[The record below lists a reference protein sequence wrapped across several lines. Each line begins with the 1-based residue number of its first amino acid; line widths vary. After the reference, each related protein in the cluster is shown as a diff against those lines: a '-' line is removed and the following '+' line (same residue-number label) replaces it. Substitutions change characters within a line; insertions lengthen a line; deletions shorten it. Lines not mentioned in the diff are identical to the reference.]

1 MKIAIL
7 GAGGVRT
14 PLIVGAM
21 MRRAARLGLTELVL
35 MDVDAERLDIIAALA
50 QAEQDSPDVLPGESR
65 GSPCRITRTT
75 DARGALAGADFVIT
89 TFRVGG
95 IASRVVDE
103 RVPLRYGVLGQE
115 TTGPGGFAMAM
126 RTIPVLLDYL
136 ATMREVC
143 PEAWLINFAN
153 PAGLLAEAAITAGGW
168 TRTVGICDAP
178 EGMRRVAA
186 ALFALTPDELYLD
199 YFGLNHLGWVR
210 GAFQAGRDLL
220 PRFIAMLRRSGT
232 MPGLPFDAEFI
243 ASLGMIPN
251 EYLFY
256 YYHSRAAVDNILR
269 DGQTRGEQ
277 IADWNARLFAELKS
291 LRAAGDLAGM
301 WRTYRRYLEQ
311 RGGSYMA
318 SETGQTH
325 DLAGLDPAIIRAL
338 AGEGYAGIAL
348 DLIEGLIGSAPRQMV
363 LNVPNA
369 GAIHGMGASDVV
381 EVPAFVGKGMVRSLA
396 VGEVSGGPLGLMQQV
411 KAYEQ
416 LTIAAA
422 TEGSYVKAAQAL
434 TLHPLVRDYALATA
448 ILEGYREGHGA
459 SFPMLK

>member
-1 MKIAIL
+1 LKIVIL

-21 MRRAARLGLTELVL
+21 LRRRERLGLTELAL
-35 MDVDAERLDIIAALA
+35 MDVDADRLDIIGELA
-50 QAEQDSPDVLPGESR
+50 QAEQEQPSASAETGQAA
-65 GSPCRITRTT
+65 GFRIGCTT
-75 DARGALAGADFVIT
+75 DARAALAGADFVIT

-95 IASRVVDE
+95 IASRAVDE
-103 RVPLRYGVLGQE
+103 RVPLRYGILGQE

-143 PEAWLINFAN
+143 PDAWLINFAN

-186 ALFALTPDELYLD
+186 AIFGMSPDELYLD

-210 GAFQAGRDLL
+210 AAFCRGQDLL
-220 PRFIAMLRRSGT
+220 PRFIATLRTAGH
-232 MPGLPFDAEFI
+232 MPGLPFDTGFI
-243 ASLGMIPN
+243 AALGMIPN

-256 YYHSRAAVDNILR
+256 YYHSREAVGNLLR
-269 DGQTRGEQ
+269 QEKTRGEQ
-277 IADWNARLFAELKS
+277 IAEWNALLFDELRT
-291 LRAAGDLAGM
+291 LRAAGDLPGM
-301 WRTYRRYLEQ
+301 QRVYRAYLEQ

-318 SETGQTH
+318 AETGHAH
-325 DLAGLDPAIIRAL
+325 DLAGLDPAIVQAL

-348 DLIEGLIGSAPRQMV
+348 DLIEGLTGAVPRQMI
-363 LNVPNA
+363 LDVPNA
-369 GAIHGMGASDVV
+369 GAIHGMGAGDVV
-381 EVPAFVGKGMVRSLA
+381 EIPTFVGRGMVRPLA
-396 VGEVSGGPLGLMQQV
+396 IGGVPRGPLGLMQEV

-422 TEGSYVKAAQAL
+422 TEGSQVKAIQAL
-434 TLHPLVRDYALATA
+434 ALHPLVQDVAVAKA
-448 ILEGYREGHGA
+448 ILDGYREGHGA
-459 SFPMLK
+459 SFPALQ

>member
-21 MRRAARLGLTELVL
+21 LRRRERLGLTELAL
-35 MDVDAERLDIIAALA
+35 MDVDADRLDIIGELA
-50 QAEQDSPDVLPGESR
+50 QAEQDQPTVSAETGQAAGFKID
-65 GSPCRITRTT
+65 CTT
-75 DARGALAGADFVIT
+75 DARAALAGADFVIT

-178 EGMRRVAA
+178 EGMRRIAA
-186 ALFALTPDELYLD
+186 AIFGMSPDELYLD

-210 GAFQAGRDLL
+210 AAFCQGQDLL
-220 PRFIAMLRRSGT
+220 PRFIAMLRAAGK
-232 MPGLPFDAEFI
+232 MPGLPFDTEFI
-243 ASLGMIPN
+243 SALGMIPN

-256 YYHSRAAVDNILR
+256 YYHSREAVGNLLR
-269 DGQTRGEQ
+269 QDKTRGEQ
-277 IADWNARLFAELKS
+277 IADWNALLFAELGT
-291 LRAAGDLAGM
+291 LRAASDLPGM
-301 WRTYRRYLEQ
+301 QRVYRAYLEQ

-318 SETGQTH
+318 AETGHAH
-325 DLAGLDPAIIRAL
+325 DLAGLDPAIVRAL

-348 DLIEGLIGSAPRQMV
+348 DLIEGLTGAVPRQMI

-369 GAIHGMGASDVV
+369 GAIHGMGAGDVV
-381 EVPAFVGKGMVRSLA
+381 EIPAFVGRGMVRPLA
-396 VGEVSGGPLGLMQQV
+396 VGDVPRGPLGLMQEV

-422 TEGSYVKAAQAL
+422 TEGSYAKAVQAL
-434 TLHPLVRDYALATA
+434 ALHPLVQDVAVAKA
-448 ILEGYREGHGA
+448 ILDGYREGHGA
-459 SFPMLK
+459 SFPALQ

>member
-1 MKIAIL
+1 LKIAIL

-21 MRRAARLGLTELVL
+21 LRRRERLGLTELAL
-35 MDVDAERLDIIAALA
+35 MDVDADRLDMIGELA
-50 QAEQDSPDVLPGESR
+50 QAEQDQPTVSAETGQAA
-65 GSPCRITRTT
+65 GFKICCTT
-75 DARGALAGADFVIT
+75 DARIALAGADFVIT

-103 RVPLRYGVLGQE
+103 RVPLRHGVLGQE

-126 RTIPVLLDYL
+126 RTIPVLLDYIV
-136 ATMREVC
+136 TMREVC
-143 PEAWLINFAN
+143 PGAWLINFAN

-186 ALFALTPDELYLD
+186 AIFGMSPDELYLD

-210 GAFQAGRDLL
+210 AASCQGQDLL
-220 PRFIAMLRRSGT
+220 PRFIAMLSAAGK
-232 MPGLPFDAEFI
+232 MPGLPFDTGFI
-243 ASLGMIPN
+243 SALGVIPN

-256 YYHSRAAVDNILR
+256 YYHSREAVGSLLR
-269 DGQTRGEQ
+269 QDKTRGEQ
-277 IADWNARLFAELKS
+277 IADWNALLFDELRT
-291 LRAAGDLAGM
+291 LRAAGDLPGM
-301 WRTYRRYLEQ
+301 QRVYRAYLEQ

-318 SETGQTH
+318 AETGQTH
-325 DLAGLDPAIIRAL
+325 DLAGLDPTILQAL

-348 DLIEGLIGSAPRQMV
+348 DLIEGLTGAVPRQMI

-369 GAIHGMGASDVV
+369 GAIYGMGAGDVV
-381 EVPAFVGKGMVRSLA
+381 EIPAFVGRGMVRSLA
-396 VGEVSGGPLGLMQQV
+396 VGEVPRGPLGLMQEV

-422 TEGSYVKAAQAL
+422 TEGSYAKAVWAL
-434 TLHPLVRDYALATA
+434 ALHPLVQDVAVAKA
-448 ILEGYREGHGA
+448 ILDGYREGHGA
-459 SFPMLK
+459 SFPVLQ

>member
-1 MKIAIL
+1 LKIAIL

-21 MRRAARLGLTELVL
+21 LRRRERLGLTELAL
-35 MDVDAERLDIIAALA
+35 MDVDAGRLDIVGELA
-50 QAEQDSPDVLPGESR
+50 QVEQDQPTASAESVR
-65 GSPCRITRTT
+65 AAGFKICCTT
-75 DARGALAGADFVIT
+75 DARTALARADFVIT

-115 TTGPGGFAMAM
+115 TIGPGGFAMAM
-126 RTIPVLLDYL
+126 RTIPVLLNYIE
-136 ATMREVC
+136 TMREVC

-153 PAGLLAEAAITAGGW
+153 PAGLLAEAAITAGRW
-168 TRTVGICDAP
+168 PRTVGICDAP

-186 ALFALTPDELYLD
+186 AIFGISPDELYLD

-210 GAFQAGRDLL
+210 AAFHAGQDLL
-220 PRFIAMLRRSGT
+220 PRFIAMLRAAGR
-232 MPGLPFDAEFI
+232 MPGLPFDTEFI
-243 ASLGMIPN
+243 SALGMIPN

-256 YYHSRAAVDNILR
+256 YYHSREAVANILR
-269 DGQTRGEQ
+269 DEMTRGEQ
-277 IADWNARLFAELKS
+277 IAGWNALLFDELRT
-291 LRAAGDLAGM
+291 LRAANDMPGM
-301 WRTYRRYLEQ
+301 QRVYRAYLEQ

-318 SETGQTH
+318 SETGKAH
-325 DLAGLDPAIIRAL
+325 DLAGLDPAIVRAL

-348 DLIEGLIGSAPRQMV
+348 DLIEGLTGAVPRQMI

-369 GAIHGMGASDVV
+369 GVIHGMSAGDVV
-381 EVPAFVGKGMVRSLA
+381 EIPAFVGRGMVRPLA
-396 VGEVSGGPLGLMQQV
+396 VGEVPRGPLGLMQEV

-422 TEGSYVKAAQAL
+422 TEGSYAKAVQAL
-434 TLHPLVRDYALATA
+434 ALHPLVQDVAVAKA
-448 ILEGYREGHGA
+448 ILDGYREGHGA
-459 SFPMLK
+459 SFPALW

>member
-1 MKIAIL
+1 
-7 GAGGVRT
+7 
-14 PLIVGAM
+14 M
-21 MRRAARLGLTELVL
+21 MRRAERLGLTELAL
-35 MDVDAERLDIIAALA
+35 MDVDAERLDIIGALA
-50 QAEQDSPDVLPGESR
+50 EAEQDSPDARVAESRVLPFS
-65 GSPCRITRTT
+65 IVRTT
-75 DARGALAGADFVIT
+75 DARVALAGADFVIT

-103 RVPLRYGVLGQE
+103 RVPLGYGVLGQE

-126 RTIPVLLDYL
+126 RTIPILLDYL

-153 PAGLLAEAAITAGGW
+153 PAGLLAEAAITTGRW
-168 TRTVGICDAP
+168 TRTVGICDAA
-178 EGMRRVAA
+178 EGMRRAAA
-186 ALFALTPDELYLD
+186 ALFGLTPDELYLD

-220 PRFIAMLRRSGT
+220 PRFIAMLRGSGT

-256 YYHSRAAVDNILR
+256 YYHSREAVDNILR
-269 DGQTRGEQ
+269 DGKTRGEQ
-277 IADWNARLFAELKS
+277 IAGWNALLFEELKS
-291 LRAAGDLAGM
+291 LRAAGDLIGM
-301 WRTYRRYLEQ
+301 RRTYQVYLEQ

-318 SETGQTH
+318 SETGQTP
-325 DLAGLDPAIIRAL
+325 DLAGLDPAVIRAL
-338 AGEGYAGIAL
+338 AGEGYAGVAL
-348 DLIEGLIGSAPRQMV
+348 DLIEGLSGGAPRQMV

-369 GAIHGMGASDVV
+369 GAIHGMGALDVV
-381 EVPAFVGKGMVRSLA
+381 EVPAFVGKGMVRSMA
-396 VGEVSGGPLGLMQQV
+396 VGEVSRGPLGLMQQV

-422 TEGSYVKAAQAL
+422 TEGSYAKAAQAL
-434 TLHPLVRDYALATA
+434 ALHPLVRDHAVAKS
-448 ILEGYREGHGA
+448 ILDGYRVGHGV
-459 SFPMLK
+459 SFPALQ

>member
-1 MKIAIL
+1 LKITIL

-21 MRRAARLGLTELVL
+21 TQRAERLGLTELAL
-35 MDVDAERLDIIAALA
+35 MDVDAEHLDIMGMLA
-50 QAEQDSPDVLPGESR
+50 QAQQDSPDVHPGESQAA
-65 GSPCRITRTT
+65 PFRIVCTT
-75 DARGALAGADFVIT
+75 DARLALAGADFVIT

-126 RTIPVLLDYL
+126 RTIPVLLDYI

-186 ALFALTPDELYLD
+186 ALFGVTPDELYLD

-210 GAFQAGRDLL
+210 GAFQDGQDLL
-220 PRFIAMLRRSGT
+220 PRFIAMLRAAGT
-232 MPGLPFDAEFI
+232 MPGLPFDAAFI

-269 DGQTRGEQ
+269 DDQTRGEQ
-277 IADWNARLFAELKS
+277 IAGWNALLFDELTS
-291 LRAAGDLAGM
+291 LRAAGDLNGM
-301 WRTYRRYLEQ
+301 RRTYQAYLEQ
-311 RGGSYMA
+311 RGGTYMV

-325 DLAGLDPAIIRAL
+325 DLAGLDPAIIRTL

-348 DLIEGLIGSAPRQMV
+348 DLIEGLNGGAPRQMI

-369 GAIHGMGASDVV
+369 GAIRGMAARDVV
-381 EVPAFVGKGMVRSLA
+381 EAPVFVGKGIVRPLA
-396 VGEVSGGPLGLMQQV
+396 VGEVPGGPLGLMQQV

-422 TEGSYVKAAQAL
+422 TEGSYAKAVQAL
-434 TLHPLVRDYALATA
+434 TLHPLVRDYAAAVA

-459 SFPMLK
+459 SFPALE

>member
-1 MKIAIL
+1 LKITIL

-21 MRRAARLGLTELVL
+21 LRRRERLGLTELAL
-35 MDVDAERLDIIAALA
+35 MDVDADRLDIFGELA
-50 QAEQDSPDVLPGESR
+50 QAEQDQPAVSAETAQAAAL
-65 GSPCRITRTT
+65 RICCTT
-75 DARGALAGADFVIT
+75 DARTALAGADFVIT

-103 RVPLRYGVLGQE
+103 RIPLRYGILGQE

-143 PEAWLINFAN
+143 PDAWLINFAN
-153 PAGLLAEAAITAGGW
+153 PAGLLAEAALTAGRW
-168 TRTVGICDAP
+168 PRTVGICDAP

-186 ALFALTPDELYLD
+186 AIFGMSPGELYLD

-210 GAFQAGRDLL
+210 AVFCQGQDFL
-220 PRFIAMLRRSGT
+220 PRFIALLRAVGR
-232 MPGLPFDAEFI
+232 MPGLPFDSEFI
-243 ASLGMIPN
+243 SALGMIPN

-256 YYHSRAAVDNILR
+256 YYHSREAVANILR
-269 DGQTRGEQ
+269 DEMTRGEQ
-277 IADWNARLFAELKS
+277 IAGWNARLFDDLQT
-291 LRAAGDLAGM
+291 LRAEGNLSGM
-301 WRTYRRYLEQ
+301 QRVYRAYLEQ

-318 SETGQTH
+318 SETGKAH
-325 DLAGLDPAIIRAL
+325 DLAGLDPAVVRVL

-348 DLIEGLIGSAPRQMV
+348 DLIEGLTGAVPRQMV

-369 GAIHGMGASDVV
+369 GAIHGMGAGDVV
-381 EVPAFVGKGMVRSLA
+381 EVPAFVGRGMVRPLA
-396 VGEVSGGPLGLMQQV
+396 VGDVPRGPLGLMQEV

-422 TEGSYVKAAQAL
+422 TAGSYAKAVQAL
-434 TLHPLVRDYALATA
+434 ALHPLVQDVAVARA
-448 ILEGYREGHGA
+448 ILDGYRGGHGA
-459 SFPMLK
+459 SFPGLQ